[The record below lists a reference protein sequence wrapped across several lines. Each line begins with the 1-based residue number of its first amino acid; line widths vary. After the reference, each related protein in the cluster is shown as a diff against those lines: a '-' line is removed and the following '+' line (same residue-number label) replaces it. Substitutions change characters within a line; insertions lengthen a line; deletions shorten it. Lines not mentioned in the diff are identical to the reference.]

1 MLVIT
6 GSYPAFDGI
15 KMTFYH

>member
-15 KMTFYH
+15 KMTFYR